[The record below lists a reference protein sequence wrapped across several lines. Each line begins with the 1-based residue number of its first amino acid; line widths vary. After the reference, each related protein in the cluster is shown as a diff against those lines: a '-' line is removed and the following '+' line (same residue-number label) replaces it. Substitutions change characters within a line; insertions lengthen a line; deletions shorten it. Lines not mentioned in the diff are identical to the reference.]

1 MCLNDLITFHENNKG
16 IPNDVDKM
24 FVIGLECRVDNSD
37 FKRLKKDF
45 EFIFQNL
52 KKGMEL
58 VQPTK
63 DFKPKYHIADNAY
76 AICNGFLS
84 GMFIVLNIYI
94 MHVLII
100 ILCKLE
106 FSKRELIVGPMLLG

>member
-1 MCLNDLITFHENNKG
+1 MLIQLSINSYLNTKFKEIIKEFHHIKNCLKFFASFRGSVRGCCSCSTESFPSFYI
-16 IPNDVDKM
+16 IPNDVDKI

-63 DFKPKYHIADNAY
+63 EFKPKYHIADN
-76 AICNGFLS
+76 L
-84 GMFIVLNIYI
+84 
-94 MHVLII
+94 
-100 ILCKLE
+100 
-106 FSKRELIVGPMLLG
+106 